1 LGDGAADLRRPGRRI
16 HLPFTNHVHR
26 LVAFNRPQHA
36 IGRAEPE
43 ATCDSFLHVNDGLAP
58 VHYSNGDKTGIG
70 SAGQAVHWK
79 INPRSNPTLKRTG
92 LIFRS
97 RLPTGSKKLTRVGD
111 GSSRKLPAKKMGG
124 QTYQP
129 PAPPLMN
136 VR

>member
-1 LGDGAADLRRPGRRI
+1 
-16 HLPFTNHVHR
+16 
-26 LVAFNRPQHA
+26 
-36 IGRAEPE
+36 
-43 ATCDSFLHVNDGLAP
+43 AP

-136 VR
+136 VRCAAAEKIFDRASYRADRIGHAVDDCVG